1 MRTIVARALPVV
13 LAVGAAGVALA
24 LPTALLGDRAG
35 APRSRPAPAAEAP
48 IVIRLATPPSAPQ
61 PRPASPRPVPAA
73 TPATVAARTTPPAVV
88 APPGA
93 PAPAEAVPA
102 PPAAPSRPKA
112 QRLPARPPVPAP
124 APVPV
129 PAPPA
134 EPVQQVPSATLVAEP
149 EPQPQPEVRSPQ
161 SVLPAPPVAEAGIP
175 AGTGADAQAPAKST
189 PKEHGNVTHRADG
202 TPGNGEHGR
211 GRVRT

>member
-35 APRSRPAPAAEAP
+35 APRSRPAPAAQAP

-73 TPATVAARTTPPAVV
+73 TPATVAVRTTPPAVV
-88 APPGA
+88 APQPA
-93 PAPAEAVPA
+93 PPPAPAEAVPA
-102 PPAAPSRPKA
+102 PSAAPSRPKA
-112 QRLPARPPVPAP
+112 QRGPARPPVPAP
-124 APVPV
+124 TPV
-129 PAPPA
+129 PAPAA
-134 EPVQQVPSATLVAEP
+134 ERVQQLPSATLVAEP
-149 EPQPQPEVRSPQ
+149 EPEPQPEVRSPQ
-161 SVLPAPPVAEAGIP
+161 NVLPAPPVTEAGIP
-175 AGTGADAQAPAKST
+175 AGTGADAQARAKST